1 MNSIQELTEEI
12 YTKIANRVLK
22 RKQKLKVMNFQI
34 IDGYYNREKLL
45 SSIMHNKRI
54 PKRNPYLL
62 NDKISKCIVRNLKFS
77 SQYELVWG
85 KDSEYDYLMREV
97 FETGV
102 TYLEQSTEYSD
113 LVHNCLYTYLPFT
126 KIFAKYE
133 NSLGPEKPDD
143 SAVFNSL
150 VSATAYVYYY
160 VSDEIKKTHQ
170 EFFFDKGTKK
180 LDNRLEK
187 YFVEEIPKV
196 LKKYVSDSHN
206 NGLEIF
212 NMFSSIIKYE
222 TDDLME
228 SLVNGPEWYA
238 HQPVTNTDRPWSEMR
253 EKVIDAGE
261 TYISTLIEEQSE
273 MDSFFCDNL
282 QAEID
287 LDEVSDSE

>member
-102 TYLEQSTEYSD
+102 TYLEQSTEY
-113 LVHNCLYTYLPFT
+113 
-126 KIFAKYE
+126 I
-133 NSLGPEKPDD
+133 
-143 SAVFNSL
+143 
-150 VSATAYVYYY
+150 YYY
-160 VSDEIKKTHQ
+160 VSDEIKKAHH

-187 YFVEEIPKV
+187 YVVEEIPEV

-238 HQPVTNTDRPWSEMR
+238 HQPVTNSDRPWSEMR

-261 TYISTLIEEQSE
+261 TYIRTLIEEQSE
-273 MDSFFCDNL
+273 MDPFFCDNL

-287 LDEVSDSE
+287 LNEVSDSE

>member
-85 KDSEYDYLMREV
+85 KDSEYDYFMWEV

-113 LVHNCLYTYLPFT
+113 LVHNCLYTYLPLQKFLLSMR
-126 KIFAKYE
+126 IR
-133 NSLGPEKPDD
+133 
-143 SAVFNSL
+143 
-150 VSATAYVYYY
+150 
-160 VSDEIKKTHQ
+160 
-170 EFFFDKGTKK
+170 
-180 LDNRLEK
+180 LD
-187 YFVEEIPKV
+187 
-196 LKKYVSDSHN
+196 LKSQMIQLFLIHLCQLQHMYT
-206 NGLEIF
+206 I
-212 NMFSSIIKYE
+212 MF
-222 TDDLME
+222 
-228 SLVNGPEWYA
+228 
-238 HQPVTNTDRPWSEMR
+238 RMR
-253 EKVIDAGE
+253 
-261 TYISTLIEEQSE
+261 
-273 MDSFFCDNL
+273 
-282 QAEID
+282 
-287 LDEVSDSE
+287 